1 MPIRALPNGRP
12 IPPHS
17 LVAIDRNSGRHRP
30 ESVVVFNRNSWSP
43 STGTG
48 GRLQSKRLVVFN
60 RNSWSPSAGV
70 RTPSRLAAS
79 EGFRN
84 WAGAV
89 TNHLVVGRPLSLS
102 GRPQGLG
109 QGGFRDTWLFPNAEV
124 RRWRPI
130 GSSGPAGGTRHRR
143 GQAANS
149 WPLSARLARNESHV
163 GHPISQAFQNG
174 I

>member
-70 RTPSRLAAS
+70 RISTIGTKRRIDPS
-79 EGFRN
+79 
-84 WAGAV
+84 GAK
-89 TNHLVVGRPLSLS
+89 
-102 GRPQGLG
+102 
-109 QGGFRDTWLFPNAEV
+109 
-124 RRWRPI
+124 
-130 GSSGPAGGTRHRR
+130 
-143 GQAANS
+143 
-149 WPLSARLARNESHV
+149 
-163 GHPISQAFQNG
+163 
-174 I
+174 

>member
-17 LVAIDRNSGRHRP
+17 LVAIDQNSGRHRT

-70 RTPSRLAAS
+70 RSQGKYREAATVAERALAFSERVLGTEHPDTLTSVNNLPPSIRTRAATRRPRRCYS
-79 EGFRN
+79 ACN
-84 WAGAV
+84 ID
-89 TNHLVVGRPLSLS
+89 PLSR
-102 GRPQGLG
+102 G
-109 QGGFRDTWLFPNAEV
+109 
-124 RRWRPI
+124 I
-130 GSSGPAGGTRHRR
+130 G
-143 GQAANS
+143 
-149 WPLSARLARNESHV
+149 V
-163 GHPISQAFQNG
+163 QN
-174 I
+174 

>member
-48 GRLQSKRLVVFN
+48 GRLQSKRPVVFN

-70 RTPSRLAAS
+70 RSNSPKEQRRRKPRSPPAIEPPVQDMQQT
-79 EGFRN
+79 
-84 WAGAV
+84 
-89 TNHLVVGRPLSLS
+89 VGS
-102 GRPQGLG
+102 GRIIPRSNLASQPCNILC
-109 QGGFRDTWLFPNAEV
+109 Q
-124 RRWRPI
+124 
-130 GSSGPAGGTRHRR
+130 PA
-143 GQAANS
+143 
-149 WPLSARLARNESHV
+149 
-163 GHPISQAFQNG
+163 
-174 I
+174 